1 MQRQLRSIPQ
11 LNIQSIKYEK
21 RLITISTKCKDTPAN
36 CFQNTKTLHL
46 LSKMTWEKQKIFIFK
61 QLETANVWHFCL
73 KNKTT
78 HRLWKYS
85 ALPHQAAATQTILC
99 GVGVRKR
106 SHWKLVF
113 SPWKVWRDVL
123 LLAWTLCNTR
133 LNCATR
139 ITSIRG
145 WGRPAPAIMQ
155 RYSTRTRSLPLT
167 SVIRICGEFH
177 PVSQSST
184 DSF

>member
-1 MQRQLRSIPQ
+1 MKNAHHNF
-11 LNIQSIKYEK
+11 NIVQIY
-21 RLITISTKCKDTPAN
+21 ICKTSKNP
-36 CFQNTKTLHL
+36 TLHL
-46 LSKMTWEKQKIFIFK
+46 LSKVTKEKHIIFTFK

-85 ALPHQAAATQTILC
+85 AVPRQAAAKQTILG
-99 GVGVRKR
+99 GVGVSKQ
-106 SHWKLVF
+106 SQWKLVF

-133 LNCATR
+133 LNCATH
-139 ITSIRG
+139 ILSIRG

-155 RYSTRTRSLPLT
+155 HYSTRPGASLSHL
-167 SVIRICGEFH
+167 
-177 PVSQSST
+177 
-184 DSF
+184 